1 MAELNK
7 RFFAVRAFWPML
19 VIIGLAVNLRPPI
32 TAIGPLLDDIRMDTG
47 LSVQAA
53 SMLTVLPML
62 CMGLFPLLLPFV
74 ERRLSESV
82 WISTGLFTIA
92 TASFSRFWMT
102 DGFGLI
108 VTAMLAGIG
117 IAIVQTLTPG
127 VVKRWYPQS
136 VPLAMGGYS
145 ASLMAGGGLV
155 AILSPQVAHYSENW
169 QTGLGVWIV
178 PALIAAL
185 LWWLKPREVLET
197 HDKSVPVNFWGNRRA
212 WLLASYFGLA
222 NGVYASMI
230 TWLPTFAQSLGWNAE
245 NSGKLIGIMTVF
257 QVIAAVVAPAL
268 SSGRLD
274 RRLWL
279 FFAVGIQFAG
289 LSGLML
295 MPEAMLVVWVAMI
308 GCGLGACFA
317 LTLTVALDHLS
328 APRLAGALTAF
339 VQGIGFIITAMTPY
353 LVSLL
358 FEWTGTFQTSWF
370 MLSLTL
376 VMMLLVTFQ
385 FSPSSY
391 ARAMNIS

>member
-32 TAIGPLLDDIRMDTG
+32 TAIGPLLDDIRMGTG
-47 LSVQAA
+47 LGVQAA

-279 FFAVGIQFAG
+279 FFAVGIQLAG
-289 LSGLML
+289 LSGMML

-376 VMMLLVTFQ
+376 VMMLLATFQ